1 MAFMHYSV
9 LLFLVAFIGSS
20 FTAPAQPQSSVLA
33 KPNSWDSS
41 GNGNPVKSKISVTL
55 YTRYLTGKLFG
66 SGYNTLVPHGIPIN
80 KLLTFSVTV
89 NTTTGFYP
97 PNYTY
102 STGYGFQTFIDS
114 TYVHINPITTSAQN
128 VYLKPF
134 LIYIVYTS

>member
-1 MAFMHYSV
+1 MALMHYSV

-20 FTAPAQPQSSVLA
+20 FTAPAEPQSGVLT
-33 KPNSWDSS
+33 KLKSWDSS
-41 GNGNPVKSKISVTL
+41 GNGNSITGKGTVIL
-55 YTRYLTGKLFG
+55 YTRYITGSLFG
-66 SGYNTLVPHGIPIN
+66 SGYNTLVPHGIPIS
-80 KLLTFSVTV
+80 KLLTFSVSV

-114 TYVHINPITTSAQN
+114 TYVRINPIINNAQN